1 MNQGACSSSF
11 SLLCS
16 VKRKVCSEGEM
27 GGGISAIG
35 VSHGTISEERRVDAA
50 FRSFLL
56 NFKTV
61 IRRKNASSGSSEFG
75 NGGEGER

>member
-1 MNQGACSSSF
+1 
-11 SLLCS
+11 
-16 VKRKVCSEGEM
+16 M
-27 GGGISAIG
+27 GGEISAIG

-75 NGGEGER
+75 NGGEGEC